1 MHPASGSPSLAC
13 RAWLCL
19 PSEPV
24 PSCQA
29 LPRGVEEVVGYGV
42 WFPVAITLLTRSR
55 RPSSAEAH
63 CWRPAGVLC
72 LLRGCEVLPRLARCQ
87 PRASAQWQGLEDLAA
102 PSLWAQGLLVGQTA
116 PLLSASG
123 LRQEQA
129 GVRPRESAKQAVW
142 ALVFVSV
149 AAGATLPPTHLPCR
163 PAGPR
168 HSGCGR
174 RGGALS

>member
-1 MHPASGSPSLAC
+1 M
-13 RAWLCL
+13 
-19 PSEPV
+19 
-24 PSCQA
+24 
-29 LPRGVEEVVGYGV
+29 GYGV

-55 RPSSAEAH
+55 RPSSAEAR

-102 PSLWAQGLLVGQTA
+102 PWLWAQGLLVGQTA

-149 AAGATLPPTHLPCR
+149 AAGATLPPTHPPCR

-168 HSGCGR
+168 HSGWEER
-174 RGGALS
+174 RGSQLTGAHTALPTRGETWRGMGAVGPVSSVHLLTVKRSAK